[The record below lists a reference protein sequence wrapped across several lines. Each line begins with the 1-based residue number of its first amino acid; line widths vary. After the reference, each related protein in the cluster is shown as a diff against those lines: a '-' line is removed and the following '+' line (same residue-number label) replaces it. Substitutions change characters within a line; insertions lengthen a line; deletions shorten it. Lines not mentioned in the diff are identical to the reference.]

1 MLKTAP
7 AVLTGD
13 SKVSLQARSSM
24 SSASAPVWEC
34 SEAPSSGYVTGLG
47 FCRLLGAIK
56 PGFDWLR
63 VGRLFSCVKKRLPP
77 VRVGLGWTRA
87 GANKYK
93 SASGRLEAPPARGQ
107 V

>member
-34 SEAPSSGYVTGLG
+34 SEAPSSGSVMGLG
-47 FCRLLGAIK
+47 FCRLFGAIL
-56 PGFDWLR
+56 WLWLAQIGTFGACEAW
-63 VGRLFSCVKKRLPP
+63 GRYVVFFL
-77 VRVGLGWTRA
+77 W
-87 GANKYK
+87 
-93 SASGRLEAPPARGQ
+93 
-107 V
+107 